1 MEPAAEVSESLSSVK
16 TADLWECVF
25 VFGETTHCEERKWG
39 ISSFKIL
46 LCHGTVASLPRS
58 KINLYYPKKKVGDG
72 WTKDWLLVS
81 KLPRV
86 PPLERSSFPSPP
98 LPHRLEHIS
107 PSHSYPAIS
116 RVNLKWRKENPWWP
130 GLRSLSAFEPQ
141 TYLRGSQVWMTYL
154 TIKILPLGSTL

>member
-25 VFGETTHCEERKWG
+25 VFGETTYCEERKWG

-46 LCHGTVASLPRS
+46 LCHGTVASLPSS

-81 KLPRV
+81 KLPRA
-86 PPLERSSFPSPP
+86 PPLERLSFPSPP
-98 LPHRLEHIS
+98 LPHPCDTS
-107 PSHSYPAIS
+107 PSRLFSFLVI
-116 RVNLKWRKENPWWP
+116 RLFNKFW
-130 GLRSLSAFEPQ
+130 SLPQCVTRPKIWTIPIPRLFSVPNFFE
-141 TYLRGSQVWMTYL
+141 TDSETFFGT
-154 TIKILPLGSTL
+154 